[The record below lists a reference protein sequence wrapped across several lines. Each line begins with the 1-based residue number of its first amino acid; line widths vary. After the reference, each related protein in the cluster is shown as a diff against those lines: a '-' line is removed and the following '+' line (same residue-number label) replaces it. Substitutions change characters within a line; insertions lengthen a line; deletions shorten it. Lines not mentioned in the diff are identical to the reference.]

1 MLVLHDDISTGKR
14 CVAVEI
20 VADGAYAST
29 SHGFMVL
36 CRHIAVL
43 TNTNN
48 LSPTGEDS
56 LLSMDATM
64 TNGQMTLTIVTSG
77 SITVVTHILSSRR
90 YCEPVVRYYLF

>member
-1 MLVLHDDISTGKR
+1 MLVRHDAISTGKR
-14 CVAVEI
+14 CVAVEF
-20 VADGAYAST
+20 VADGAYAGT

-48 LSPTGEDS
+48 LSPTREDS

-64 TNGQMTLTIVTSG
+64 TDGQMTLTIVTSG
-77 SITVVTHILSSRR
+77 RDTHPAL
-90 YCEPVVRYYLF
+90 